1 MSPRII
7 NHLKTP
13 YQSNLIRFS
22 HDWCKSKTVKRGPSA
37 LVMLPSHAISIF
49 GLTEAPRFMRPC
61 YDVITRVSPP
71 LVPRVLLIVPFIYM
85 RATVGR

>member
-7 NHLKTP
+7 NHLKIP

-37 LVMLPSHAISIF
+37 LVMPQPFLFIF
-49 GLTEAPRFMRPC
+49 GLTKAPRFMRPC

-71 LVPRVLLIVPFIYM
+71 LVPRVVLIVPFI
-85 RATVGR
+85 